1 MQPIATSRFK
11 PFNSNF
17 IYLNYMYNRL
27 SSHLARKLSGFH
39 RAIEQVVY
47 AQWYRDP
54 LCTSPVT
61 TFTQYMKLAEDAR
74 SKSYP
79 EVDIFE
85 TESGFFVDRKWL
97 DELALH
103 TQVIVKS
110 SPICYAHGRVLYS
123 ALARYLADNPLQR
136 SSERVTVLETG
147 TSRGFS
153 ALCMAKALHDLDRA
167 GTIVTFDVLPNE
179 HSIYWNCID
188 DCDMAKRTRMELLAP
203 WSDLVQNHLLFVQ
216 GDTRLELP
224 KVRASRVN
232 FAFLDGAHTYED
244 VMFEFEQINYLQRTG
259 DVIVYDDYN
268 FDQFPGLVE
277 AVDHICAKF
286 GYSRVDI
293 SAHAGRGYVVAKK
306 S

>member
-1 MQPIATSRFK
+1 M
-11 PFNSNF
+11 N
-17 IYLNYMYNRL
+17 NRL
-27 SSHLARKLSGFH
+27 SSHIGRKLSGLH
-39 RAIEQVVY
+39 RTLERIVY

-54 LCTSPVT
+54 LCITPVATSS
-61 TFTQYMKLAEDAR
+61 QYLKLAEDAR

-79 EVDIFE
+79 EVEKFE
-85 TESGFFVDRKWL
+85 RESGFSVDRKWL
-97 DELALH
+97 EKLALH

-123 ALARYLADNPLQR
+123 ALSRYLEDNPSR
-136 SSERVTVLETG
+136 RASERVTVLETG

-153 ALCMAKALHDLDRA
+153 ALCMAKAFHDRGRA
-167 GTIVTFDVLPNE
+167 GTIVTFDVLPHE
-179 HSIYWNCID
+179 HSMYWNCID
-188 DCDMAKRTRMELLAP
+188 DCDMTKRTRRQLLAP
-203 WSDLVQNHLLFVQ
+203 WSDLVRDHVLFVQ

-244 VMFEFEQINYLQRTG
+244 VMFEFEQIRDLQETG
-259 DVIVYDDYN
+259 DVIVYDDYTRT
-268 FDQFPGLVE
+268 QFPGLVE
-277 AVDHICAKF
+277 AVDHICTQF

-306 S
+306 A